1 MPNTALGI
9 VNRALQLLG
18 APAISALE
26 NTSDPNA
33 VYMNSLYETTLAER
47 LTSHEWNFANIRT
60 NLGGLGMNCT
70 PAWGFSCM
78 YGLPCTPYLLRV
90 LEVSIDGDENVDQ
103 MQAWRIETLVQGST
117 CSRVIVTNSC
127 DVSMLYVGLV
137 GAEVFDAMFAE
148 ALTYELASKAAYA
161 ITRNATLIEGLVRLA
176 EQKWQKARVRDSQ
189 EGRKKNNVL
198 STILTRVR

>member
-33 VYMNSLYETTLAER
+33 VYMNTLYETTLAER
-47 LTSHEWNFANIRT
+47 LTSHEWNFANIRAS
-60 NLGGLGMNCT
+60 LAGLGMSCT
-70 PAWGFSCM
+70 PAWGFDCM
-78 YGLPCTPYLLRV
+78 YGLPCTPYCLRV
-90 LEVSIDGDENVDQ
+90 LEVSLDGDENVDQ
-103 MQAWRIETLVQGST
+103 DQAWRVETLVQGST
-117 CSRVIVTNSC
+117 CTRTLVTDSTA
-127 DVSMLYVGLV
+127 VSMIYVGLV

-161 ITRNATLIEGLVRLA
+161 ITRNATLIDGLVRLA
-176 EQKWQKARVRDSQ
+176 EQKWLKARVRDGQ

-198 STILTRVR
+198 TTVLTRIR